1 MSPVARLVLG
11 QEPEQIFVSI
21 EDTPLVFSELRRAL
35 PDLTAELQRRWPV
48 ECVYIEE
55 QKPFR
60 KNPFDPAEVVRAAC
74 IGIVVVFASAAVKAV
89 ATKIGDAIG
98 DEVTPYVRRWVKA
111 RFAKLKRR
119 IDAAGG
125 KKTARQRKRRLSER
139 RK

>member
-1 MSPVARLVLG
+1 MSPVARLVVG

-21 EDTPLVFSELRRAL
+21 EDTPLVLSELRRAL
-35 PDLTAELQRRWPV
+35 PELTAALRRRWPV
-48 ECVYIEE
+48 ENVHIEE

-60 KNPFDPAEVVRAAC
+60 RNPFDPSQVVPAAC
-74 IGIVVVFASAAVKAV
+74 IGIVVIFVSAAAKAV

-111 RFAKLKRR
+111 RFVKLKRR
-119 IDAAGG
+119 IIPAGR
-125 KKTARQRKRRLSER
+125 KKTARRRKRELSER